1 MLFIPY
7 KRQREIKVA
16 ISERLPVLHKV
27 YILALYCIFLQIILI
42 FVTVSIFLFLS
53 ALLFIVSLFL
63 VFVRNVEFFAFPSV
77 WFYTCKL
84 NCTSFLGDILRR
96 SHTLSPIS
104 PSPSPTSFNNF
115 AAFLYLICYS
125 LLPAFHS
132 LHPKLHT
139 GTADLK
145 WNSKCRKR
153 DTYKKKNRIQFIVH
167 HV

>member
-1 MLFIPY
+1 M
-7 KRQREIKVA
+7 A
-16 ISERLPVLHKV
+16 ISERLPVLHQV
-27 YILALYCIFLQIILI
+27 HILAPPVLYHLTHNSDFCHCFDCSLPLR
-42 FVTVSIFLFLS
+42 S
-53 ALLFIVSLFL
+53 AFFIVSLSL
-63 VFVRNVEFFAFPSV
+63 IFVRNVDFFTFLSV

-84 NCTSFLGDILRR
+84 NCNSFLVYILRR

-104 PSPSPTSFNNF
+104 LSPTSFNNF

-153 DTYKKKNRIQFIVH
+153 ILI
-167 HV
+167 